1 MWKLALMTLVMPWL
15 GFVIVWQ
22 TFGRL
27 WITQSVPNN
36 HKPYLTWHVVE
47 PTHESWPKPLT
58 WREINIHPTFIPQFW
73 AALYLKS
80 EQTLLPQDN
89 FCSLI
94 THPNWIFDLRPSTEI
109 EMIFQRNSSEDRRKQ
124 EGGLESCLIP
134 RPSVRSTFRWQRSK
148 LNVVF
153 LLPPEGNN
161 YRREK
166 ISPRFTCALSCKF
179 FTCGEVGRSVCPQL
193 SSSTFLLS
201 FCKYSSC
208 ISIG

>member
-1 MWKLALMTLVMPWL
+1 MS
-15 GFVIVWQ
+15 
-22 TFGRL
+22 RD
-27 WITQSVPNN
+27 PN
-36 HKPYLTWHVVE
+36 PC
-47 PTHESWPKPLT
+47 T

-134 RPSVRSTFRWQRSK
+134 RPSVPHFAGK
-148 LNVVF
+148 DPN
-153 LLPPEGNN
+153 
-161 YRREK
+161 
-166 ISPRFTCALSCKF
+166 
-179 FTCGEVGRSVCPQL
+179 
-193 SSSTFLLS
+193 
-201 FCKYSSC
+201 
-208 ISIG
+208 